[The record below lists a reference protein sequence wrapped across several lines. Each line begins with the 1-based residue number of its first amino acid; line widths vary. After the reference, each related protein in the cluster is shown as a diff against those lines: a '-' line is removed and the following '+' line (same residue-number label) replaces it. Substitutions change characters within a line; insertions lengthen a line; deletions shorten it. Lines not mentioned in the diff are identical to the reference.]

1 LTARAVL
8 RSADGRLRAPWRLLM
23 FGVLALGF
31 AVVAQVLV
39 MVVFPSA
46 QQSEVITAEEI
57 VSAPSITFYWLLVL
71 AFVGAH
77 AVMLRGIERRGWD
90 YVWMGRNAAR
100 PGAIAVGLAIGALA
114 VGVPS
119 AILMGIGWLDVT
131 DAPGAWTDYVLP
143 LIMFL
148 IPAAFVEELMM
159 RGYVLAV
166 LRDALGAR
174 WALLLT
180 SVAFGVLH
188 AYNANASARA
198 LALVSIAGIF
208 LGVIVLEKQSLFAAT
223 AAHFAWNATLAIL
236 LRAPLSGE
244 ELPGGD
250 YRVIDGGPDWATGGA
265 WGPEGGAGAIAGM
278 LVAAAVLLR
287 RRAERGVAP

>member
-1 LTARAVL
+1 
-8 RSADGRLRAPWRLLM
+8 M